1 MKSLTVIF
9 SSPWFLLFLVPLV
22 VLTFVPYF
30 RIPKRFRRTRNRII
44 PLILHLTVVTLS
56 VLVLSGFSI
65 EYSVPN
71 EKNEIILLVDV
82 SDTENQSEE
91 KRNDF
96 IETVLR
102 QSKYDSYKVGIVTFG
117 FDQKYAVPLT
127 DKIEDIFDTYLS
139 ADLPDTGA
147 TNVADALLFTKD
159 LFSNP
164 ETSKIVLIT
173 DGKETDKDASSV
185 IRAVSA
191 SGIKVDVVN
200 VPSSYEKDDVEI
212 LDVTLPDYHVK
223 VNEEVNIVVTVAAN
237 TEGNLSLS
245 LTDNEADSEGSLSSV
260 DFSKGTQ
267 LVTVRHKFN
276 EGGLHELN
284 FAITSGGSTLF
295 ENDVYTSYFYLEVFN
310 KVLLLGRNEDECTPV
325 KELLE
330 EENQFEIEYKN
341 ILGDDELVGITVD
354 ELRAYDQVILNN
366 IANKDMPEGFSEA
379 LYAYVNTYGGGLLTV
394 GGQDENGEAH
404 SYVRKDMVGSVY
416 QQILPV
422 QAIDYT
428 PPIGVVIILDRSGSM
443 GTTDSSGL
451 KTFLQCAV
459 DGAKSCLNALSER
472 DFIGVMT
479 LDTNEE
485 VILPLTRRTQEAKIV
500 DAIESIQEANGGTVL
515 PGAIQKAGDML
526 RAEKNISKRHI
537 IIVTDGVVSEREKYE
552 SVIKDNYENEAASIT
567 LSVVLIGSS
576 ETSSEAQAMKTAAE
590 LGHGR
595 MYAITDTSTLERLMR
610 EDLKAPDIIEV
621 NMETFY
627 PTVYD
632 VTSPLFNGVDYGS
645 EEEGN
650 LKMKASLDGFYGV
663 KLKKDADLILSG
675 DYNVPIYA
683 QWKFGKG
690 TVGSFMCD
698 LSGNWS
704 SAFMADDGGK
714 RFIRNV
720 VENLMPLEDIRPSE
734 INAVFTEQNYTNRLD
749 VYTNLE
755 NGEYINGRLI
765 KLSENEQPE
774 ISLNSVTT
782 EGKKNEYVS
791 SAFGVENNYSRCDFV
806 LKSQGVYKVIIEK
819 RSANGELLAVKEFY
833 KSFSYSKE
841 YDFTYCSDQ
850 NALAD
855 KFKTWAQKG
864 NGEVIKDLDDPE
876 EIFNSFVTDF
886 VRIFDPKI
894 LFMIIAIVLFLC
906 DVAIRKFKFK
916 WPHEIIKEYREKK
929 NGN

>member
-1 MKSLTVIF
+1 MKSLTIIF

-22 VLTFVPYF
+22 ILTFVPYF

-56 VLVLSGFSI
+56 VLVLSGFSVK
-65 EYSVPN
+65 YSVPN

-82 SDTENQSEE
+82 SDTENQSEQ

-102 QSKYDSYKVGIVTFG
+102 QSRYDSYKVGIVTFG

-127 DKIEDIFDTYLS
+127 DKIEEVFDAYLS

-159 LFSNP
+159 LFGNP
-164 ETSKIVLIT
+164 ETSKIVLVT

-185 IRAVSA
+185 VRAVAA

-200 VPSSYEKDDVEI
+200 VPSSYENNEVEI
-212 LDVTLPDYHVK
+212 LDVKLPDYHVK
-223 VNEEVNIVVTVAAN
+223 VNEEVNIVVTIVSN

-245 LTDNEADSEGSLSSV
+245 LTDNETDSDGSLSSV

-267 LVTVRHKFN
+267 LVTLKHKFG

-284 FAITSGGSTLF
+284 FKITSGESTLS
-295 ENDVYTSYFYLEVFN
+295 ENDEYTSYFYLEVFN
-310 KVLLLGRNEDECTPV
+310 KVLLLGRNKDECTPV

-330 EENQFEIEYKN
+330 EEKQFEIVYKN
-341 ILGDDELVGITVD
+341 IIEDDELVGISVD
-354 ELRAYDQVILNN
+354 ELRMYDQVILNN

-443 GTTDSSGL
+443 GSTDSSGL
-451 KTFLQCAV
+451 KTFLECAV
-459 DGAKSCLNALSER
+459 EGAKSCLNALSER
-472 DFIGVMT
+472 DFIGIMT

-485 VILPLTRRTQEAKIV
+485 VILPLTRRTQESKIV

-537 IIVTDGVVSEREKYE
+537 ILVTDGIVSDKEEYE
-552 SVIKDNYENEAASIT
+552 SVIKNNYENEAASIT
-567 LSVVLIGSS
+567 LSVVLIGSN
-576 ETSSEAQAMKTAAE
+576 EASSEAQDMKTAAE

-595 MYAITDTSTLERLMR
+595 MYAITETETLERLMR

-627 PTVYD
+627 PAVYD
-632 VTSPLFNGVDYGS
+632 VTSPLFNGVDYGN
-645 EEEGN
+645 EEGG

-663 KLKKDADLILSG
+663 KLKKGADLILVG
-675 DYNVPIYA
+675 DYNVPVYA

-690 TVGSFMCD
+690 SVGSFMCD

-704 SAFMADDGGK
+704 GDFMSDDGGK
-714 RFIRNV
+714 RFISNV
-720 VENLMPLEDIRPSE
+720 VENLMPVEDIRPSE

-755 NGEYINGRLI
+755 EGEYIKGRLI
-765 KLSENEQPE
+765 KLSENGQPE
-774 ISLNSVTT
+774 LSLNSLSV
-782 EGKKNEYVS
+782 GDKKNEFVS
-791 SAFGVENNYSRCDFV
+791 APFGAENNYSRCDFV

-819 RSANGELLAVKEFY
+819 CSSNGEILAVKEFY

-841 YDFTYCSDQ
+841 YDFTFGNDQ

-855 KFKTWAQKG
+855 KFKIWSEKG
-864 NGEVIKDLDDPE
+864 NGEVVKDLDDPE
-876 EIFNSFVTDF
+876 EIFNSFVTEF
-886 VRIFDPKI
+886 VRIYDPKI

-906 DVAIRKFKFK
+906 DIAIRKFKFK

-929 NGN
+929 HGN